1 MNECSY
7 IHVNT
12 YIAVGRM
19 FLMKL
24 YNVQSEY
31 QVKNKRKKLKDK
43 LDQESIIRIWKLIIS
58 AIFMVT
64 GFSGIFSESI
74 SILFY
79 FIGYFVIGGSI
90 VFKAVKNIFHGEIFD
105 ENFLMTIATIGA
117 LVLGEYP
124 EAVAVM
130 FFYEVGN
137 LFEDIATNNSKK
149 SISAL
154 LEVKPAFAT
163 LKLSDKTKRVDP
175 NVVQVG
181 QIVVVRPGEKIPLDG
196 MVVSGQ
202 SNVDTSALTG
212 ESMPQSINENDMALS
227 GSINQ
232 NGTLEIKVT
241 KIYNDSTVAKILDM
255 VQNASNKKAPAEK
268 FITRFAKIYTPI
280 VVGMALVLA
289 IVPPLFTGAWGT
301 WISHA
306 LVFLVISCPCALVIS
321 VPLSFFGGIGAAS
334 KQGVLVKGSSY
345 LEALN
350 DVDTIAFDKTGT
362 LTKGKFEVVDIA
374 PVNDVSKQDLL
385 GYAAAAEQ
393 NSTHP
398 IALSILKAYNG
409 DLNSFRVT
417 SANERAGRGLSA
429 TVNGKWIIV
438 GNEKAMDNIDYI
450 KNDNIGTVVYVSAD
464 SKFVGSIVISDEP
477 KSDAKEAIKLLHQRG
492 IKSAMLTGDNKTVGE
507 AIGHKLGL
515 DQVYTQLLPAD
526 KVNIVTEL
534 LQKSKKRNKKVAFVG
549 DGINDTPVLTSAD
562 IGFAMG
568 GLGCDAAVEAAD
580 IVIMGDEPSKVSK
593 TIKIAQVTR
602 KIVMENISF
611 AIGIKVLFLLLGAFG
626 LVGMW
631 QAVFADVGVTVI
643 AVLNAVRLQFIK

>member
-1 MNECSY
+1 
-7 IHVNT
+7 
-12 YIAVGRM
+12 
-19 FLMKL
+19 MKL

-31 QVKNKRKKLKDK
+31 QVKNKRKKLKNK

-58 AIFMVT
+58 AISMVT
-64 GFSGIFSESI
+64 GFSGIFGEPL

-181 QIVVVRPGEKIPLDG
+181 QIIVVRPGEKIPLDG

-212 ESMPQSINENDMALS
+212 ESMPQSIKENDMALS

-289 IVPPLFTGAWGT
+289 IVPPLFTGTWGT
-301 WISHA
+301 WISRA

-350 DVDTIAFDKTGT
+350 DVDTVAFDKTGT

-477 KSDAKEAIKLLHQRG
+477 KSDAQEAIKLLHQRG

-611 AIGIKVLFLLLGAFG
+611 AIGIKVLFLLLGALGF
-626 LVGMW
+626 VGMW